1 MENSVQG
8 IIDKLSEGL
17 NFFDFS
23 YFISGFVTYSSIV
36 YFIMTV
42 FCKVINLPLWGLIVF
57 SLVSIYISGLLS
69 FSIGKWLR
77 ISCMFD
83 NKGNPR
89 RFFKK
94 IGKESFDALFQ
105 SALQEFQITEKMPSS
120 RKAYSMMWM
129 VVRQKDMNGKFYPQ
143 LFRQWV
149 MQAVYEGLIFS
160 SILVFV
166 FSVIL
171 CFNDSSNLW
180 LYIMILL
187 FSIITTIFCAR
198 EASRCAENQILE
210 VVIAYKKFEE

>member
-1 MENSVQG
+1 MENSIQG
-8 IIDKLSEGL
+8 MIDKLSEGL

-36 YFIMTV
+36 YFVMTV

-94 IGKESFDALFQ
+94 IGIESFDALFQ

-149 MQAVYEGLIFS
+149 MQAV
-160 SILVFV
+160 
-166 FSVIL
+166 
-171 CFNDSSNLW
+171 
-180 LYIMILL
+180 
-187 FSIITTIFCAR
+187 
-198 EASRCAENQILE
+198 
-210 VVIAYKKFEE
+210 